1 MFKLTVEVSDTL
13 MDELIFALHHADGHS
28 LPELYMLYT
37 KMVKLKN
44 EYLRDIHLTDA
55 EGTLAEVSGQHVER
69 ERIGDHE

>member
-44 EYLRDIHLTDA
+44 EYLRDKITKPVVGPA
-55 EGTLAEVSGQHVER
+55 FTVEFK
-69 ERIGDHE
+69 